1 MQPAASIF
9 KAYDIR
15 GVVDETLTD
24 EVVTLI
30 GAALGLLIQ
39 RAGKSE
45 CVVVASDHVFSAIV
59 LDHRQA
65 SHFAAPVDNRRI
77 EQAALFEIDHQCGGT
92 PVHIAAR
99 SG

>member
-45 CVVVASDHVFSAIV
+45 CVVGRDGLWSTAGRCLGYWSIV
-59 LDHRQA
+59 
-65 SHFAAPVDNRRI
+65 
-77 EQAALFEIDHQCGGT
+77 GG
-92 PVHIAAR
+92 H
-99 SG
+99 